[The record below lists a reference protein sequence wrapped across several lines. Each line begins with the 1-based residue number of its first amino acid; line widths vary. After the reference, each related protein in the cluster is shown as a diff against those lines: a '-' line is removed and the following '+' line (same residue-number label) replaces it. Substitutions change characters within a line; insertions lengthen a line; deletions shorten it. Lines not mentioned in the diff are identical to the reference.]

1 MWTSF
6 LLGQENSAVWRI
18 KMLKRNLTAIV
29 LISIALFFL
38 LYLRT
43 LHTAFADVLFLAF
56 AFLGAGEMI
65 LVGKK
70 CGYNALLIPL
80 IFYAV
85 AVYPCFWF
93 FGATGVLAA
102 FCLSSV
108 SALGDFILER
118 KKYELKDL
126 EYTFLILV
134 YPALLCSLFMLVN
147 RSYGN
152 LLAIFYILFVTLLSD
167 AFALFAGM
175 LFGKKKLI
183 EDVSPKKTVA
193 GAYGAFVGGLIG
205 ATVVL
210 LLFDVFRLF
219 DRFPNVGLTHL
230 FDKKYVSALVY
241 LFFAPVC
248 TCLAIL
254 GDLAASWLK
263 RKMGVKDFGKI
274 FPGHGGVM
282 DRLDSLLFVV
292 PAVFLFFVVY
302 NGVAL

>member
-1 MWTSF
+1 
-6 LLGQENSAVWRI
+6 
-18 KMLKRNLTAIV
+18 MLKRNLTAIV
-29 LISIALFFL
+29 LISIALLFL

-43 LHTAFADVLFLAF
+43 IHTAFADVLFLAF
-56 AFLGAGEMI
+56 AFLGGAEMF
-65 LVGKK
+65 LVGRKS
-70 CGYNALLIPL
+70 GYNALWIPL
-80 IFYAV
+80 VVYAA

-102 FCLSSV
+102 FSLSSIA
-108 SALGDFILER
+108 ALGDFILER

-126 EYTFLILV
+126 EYTVLILV
-134 YPALLCSLFMLVN
+134 YPMLLCSLFMLVN

-152 LLAIFYILFVTLLSD
+152 LLGIFYILFVTLLSD

-193 GAYGAFVGGLIG
+193 GAIGAFVGGLIG

-210 LLFDVFRLF
+210 LSFDVFRVF
-219 DRFPNVGLTHL
+219 DRLPNVGLTHL
-230 FDKKYVSALVY
+230 FDQVGFSVLAY
-241 LFFAPVC
+241 LLFAPVC
-248 TCLAIL
+248 TLLAII

-292 PAVFLFFVVY
+292 PSVFFFFVIY
-302 NGVAL
+302 NGAAL

>member
-1 MWTSF
+1 
-6 LLGQENSAVWRI
+6 
-18 KMLKRNLTAIV
+18 MLKRNLTAIV
-29 LISIALFFL
+29 LVSIALLFL

-43 LHTAFADVLFLAF
+43 FHTAFADVLFLAF
-56 AFLGAGEMI
+56 AFLGGAEMV

-70 CGYNALLIPL
+70 SSFNALLIPL
-80 IFYAV
+80 AV
-85 AVYPCFWF
+85 FALAVYPCFWF

-102 FCLSSV
+102 FSLSCV

-118 KKYELKDL
+118 KKFELKDL
-126 EYTFLILV
+126 EYTVLILV
-134 YPALLCSLFMLVN
+134 YPMLLCSLFMLVN

-152 LLAIFYILFVTLLSD
+152 LLGIFYILFVTLLSD

-193 GAYGAFVGGLIG
+193 GAVGAFVGGLIG

-210 LLFDVFRLF
+210 LLFDVFRVF
-219 DRFPNVGLTHL
+219 DRLPNVGLTHL
-230 FDKKYVSALVY
+230 FDKVGFSVLAY
-241 LFFAPVC
+241 LLFAPVC
-248 TCLAIL
+248 TLLAIL

-263 RKMGVKDFGKI
+263 RKMGIKDFGKI

-292 PAVFLFFVVY
+292 PAVFFFFVIY
-302 NGVAL
+302 NGAAL